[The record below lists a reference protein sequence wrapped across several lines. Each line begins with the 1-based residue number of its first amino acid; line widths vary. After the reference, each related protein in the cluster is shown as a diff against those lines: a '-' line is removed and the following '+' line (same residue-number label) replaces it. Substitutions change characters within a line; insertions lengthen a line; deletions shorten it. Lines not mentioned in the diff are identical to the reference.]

1 MLSPLRVAGKKKVML
16 YAPHL
21 GLKTNNNLE
30 VIYLCVV
37 GLFMAVIV
45 AGNVALFCQIPRSNR
60 CHMGA
65 RWAVCQGEDEE
76 EGKTCSTLRMLL
88 RKSLLG
94 NYRKNRELVKKREKL
109 LWSHWVEVKVNSPLK
124 IKALQPRREENC
136 GWEGWGPV
144 TGVWCHT
151 ATSDRYCG
159 SRQMSN
165 WSIFALTG
173 FDSVILWCR
182 NNVRVMFMEGIF
194 QRCSASTQAA
204 GYLTHNLPML

>member
-1 MLSPLRVAGKKKVML
+1 MLSPLWVAGKKKAML

-30 VIYLCVV
+30 VISLCVV
-37 GLFMAVIV
+37 RLFMAVIA

-65 RWAVCQGEDEE
+65 RWAVCQGEEEE
-76 EGKTCSTLRMLL
+76 EGKTCSTLRTLL

-94 NYRKNRELVKKREKL
+94 NYRKNRELVKKREEL
-109 LWSHWVEVKVNSPLK
+109 LWSHWVEVELNSPLK
-124 IKALQPRREENC
+124 IKALQPRREEKH
-136 GWEGWGPV
+136 GREGWAPV

-151 ATSDRYCG
+151 ATSDWRCVR
-159 SRQMSN
+159 RQMSN
-165 WSIFALTG
+165 WSISALTG

-182 NNVRVMFMEGIF
+182 NNVSVMFMEGIF
-194 QRCSASTQAA
+194 QRCSASAWAA
-204 GYLTHNLPML
+204 DYLTRNLLVL